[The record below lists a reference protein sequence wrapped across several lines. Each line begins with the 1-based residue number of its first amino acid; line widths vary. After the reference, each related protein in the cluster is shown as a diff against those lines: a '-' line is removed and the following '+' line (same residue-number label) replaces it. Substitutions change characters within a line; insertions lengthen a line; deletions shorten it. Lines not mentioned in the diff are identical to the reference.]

1 MLEFALQVVG
11 LESDFQGHIKN
22 QACVAC
28 ICNPNTGVVGME
40 GFLGITTQTACLT
53 GELQA
58 NAEPFLKGGGWHSQG

>member
-1 MLEFALQVVG
+1 MLELALQVVG
-11 LESDFQGHIKN
+11 LESGPQAHIKS

-28 ICNPNTGVVGME
+28 LWNPNTGVVGME

-58 NAEPFLKGGGWHSQG
+58 SAEPYLRGGG